1 MQNYVQNDFNSK
13 YKSLNARDV
22 TCWKSAATSLKSLNG
37 TSMGLNNLLI
47 YASVSEERH
56 DVILLGHSELLPYR

>member
-13 YKSLNARDV
+13 Y
-22 TCWKSAATSLKSLNG
+22 KSLNG